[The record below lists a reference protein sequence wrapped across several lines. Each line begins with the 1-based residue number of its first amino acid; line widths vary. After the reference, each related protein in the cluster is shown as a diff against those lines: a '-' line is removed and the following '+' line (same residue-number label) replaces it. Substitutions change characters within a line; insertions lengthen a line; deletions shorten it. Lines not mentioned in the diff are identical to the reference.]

1 MKKENPKK
9 INIVEQ
15 EDLDLLP
22 DNVVKTLK
30 RLKERE
36 IKKIKLKLR
45 EYYE

>member
-1 MKKENPKK
+1 MKNSPKK
-9 INIVEQ
+9 VNIAEQ

-36 IKKIKLKLR
+36 VKKIKLKLR

>member
-1 MKKENPKK
+1 MKKSLKK
-9 INIVEQ
+9 VEVIEQ

-36 IKKIKLKLR
+36 VKKIKLKLR